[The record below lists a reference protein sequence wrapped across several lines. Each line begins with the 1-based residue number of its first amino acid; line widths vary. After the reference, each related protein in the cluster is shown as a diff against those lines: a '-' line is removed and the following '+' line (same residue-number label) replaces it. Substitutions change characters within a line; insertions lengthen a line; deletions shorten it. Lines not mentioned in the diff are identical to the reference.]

1 MSDRAAP
8 ATYHVGVGLSDAV
21 DAAELI
27 ALVERALL
35 AAGRPAVFSIGTI
48 ETRREHPAIG
58 ALALHFGRP
67 VVGFSAVML
76 EAQTSRL
83 LNPSD
88 AVFARTGCHGV
99 AEAAALAS
107 AGPAGLLVVGKLR
120 SARATVAVAVA

>member
-1 MSDRAAP
+1 MQEP
-8 ATYHVGVGLSDAV
+8 AEPLTCHVGVGLSDAA

-27 ALVERALL
+27 ALVEQALR

-48 ETRREHPAIG
+48 AARREHPAIG
-58 ALALHFGRP
+58 ALALHFGLA
-67 VVGFSAVML
+67 VVGFSAVVL
-76 EAQTSRL
+76 EAQTPRL

-107 AGPAGLLVVGKLR
+107 AGPAGRLVVGKLR
-120 SARATVAVAVA
+120 SARATVAVAVD